1 MSKESFFPTCGIVAL
16 RSMQIEDPDDQISDP
31 KDLAEN
37 LASNRFL
44 TMTDIVYKCWRAD
57 ITKVRALRTQK
68 SLMLCSW
75 NDQRSPDRI

>member
-1 MSKESFFPTCGIVAL
+1 MLTSIRMSTESFFPTRGIVAL

-44 TMTDIVYKCWRAD
+44 TMTDIVYKC
-57 ITKVRALRTQK
+57 
-68 SLMLCSW
+68 
-75 NDQRSPDRI
+75 

>member
-1 MSKESFFPTCGIVAL
+1 MLTSIRMSKESFFPTCGIVAL

-44 TMTDIVYKCWRAD
+44 ALKGIVYK
-57 ITKVRALRTQK
+57 
-68 SLMLCSW
+68 
-75 NDQRSPDRI
+75 